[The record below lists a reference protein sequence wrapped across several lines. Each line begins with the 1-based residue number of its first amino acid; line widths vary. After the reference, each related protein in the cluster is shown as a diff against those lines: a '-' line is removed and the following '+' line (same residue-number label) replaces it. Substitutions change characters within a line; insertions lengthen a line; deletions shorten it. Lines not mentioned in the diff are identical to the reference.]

1 MRARRK
7 FTIEFKRDIVEQI
20 KSGAVGVVQA
30 SREHEISATLIYKWL
45 DKYEHGKLNNE
56 PSQRGALENK
66 IAELERKIGQQAMEI
81 DLLKK
86 LRKINE
92 RRQREVQS
100 LVMQK
105 AQSDK
110 SAKR

>member
-20 KSGAVGVVQA
+20 KSGSAGVVQVGRQH
-30 SREHEISATLIYKWL
+30 SISPTLIYKWL

-56 PSQRGALENK
+56 PSEKGAFENK
-66 IAELERKIGQQAMEI
+66 IAELERKVGRQAMEI

-86 LRKINE
+86 LRQVNE
-92 RRQREVQS
+92 RRQREVQ
-100 LVMQK
+100 LQNIQK
-105 AQSDK
+105 AQSHKD
-110 SAKR
+110 AGR